1 MNKNI
6 EMLKIAKRDK
16 NGSRRIEEKEEET
29 MREIYVQKRGEEEKQ
44 NKNKRVKEEV
54 KRERGE
60 KGGKKIGSRERRNR

>member
-29 MREIYVQKRGEEEKQ
+29 MREIYVQKRGEEEK
-44 NKNKRVKEEV
+44 
-54 KRERGE
+54 
-60 KGGKKIGSRERRNR
+60 

>member
-1 MNKNI
+1 
-6 EMLKIAKRDK
+6 MLKIAKRDK

>member
-1 MNKNI
+1 
-6 EMLKIAKRDK
+6 MLKIAKRDK

-60 KGGKKIGSRERRNR
+60 KGGKKIGSRVRRNR